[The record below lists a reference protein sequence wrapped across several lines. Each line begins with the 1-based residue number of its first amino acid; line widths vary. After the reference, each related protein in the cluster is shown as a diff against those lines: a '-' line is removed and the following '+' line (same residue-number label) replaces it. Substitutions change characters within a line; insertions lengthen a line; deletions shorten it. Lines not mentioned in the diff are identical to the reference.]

1 MQNNKTPLI
10 YLRAASLGGSNYEN
24 KETNGSFGL
33 LSEMF
38 LRGSEKFSKNEIAMK
53 TEILGSEF
61 SGFSGRN
68 SFGLKMIGPSDHINK
83 LIPIFSDVVLNPTF
97 VDSEFQIA
105 KTDTLSYISKLSKNS
120 SAVVS
125 DIFFKNLFRDHSYGL
140 NQIGTTNS
148 ITNISTSE
156 IKKIHNNF
164 INKNNLILC
173 AIGNFDFLELKDN
186 LDEHF
191 KIESNN
197 FKIPE
202 IEPFQKINKNVSENI
217 KLGDKQQSHIIVGTY
232 APNIKSDERYIFNI
246 INSVLSGMGGRL
258 FIELRD
264 KKSLAYSVT
273 SFFTPALE
281 YGYFGIYIGCS
292 PTKKMES
299 INSINNELKKLLT
312 NGISENELDRAK
324 NSLIGKND
332 ISLQRNTSINSRISI
347 PYLYGLDPNEPFT
360 FAEKIRSIKK
370 TEVDS
375 AIQKFF
381 DNTNFVTVSV
391 DPN

>member
-1 MQNNKTPLI
+1 
-10 YLRAASLGGSNYEN
+10 
-24 KETNGSFGL
+24 
-33 LSEMF
+33 
-38 LRGSEKFSKNEIAMK
+38 
-53 TEILGSEF
+53 
-61 SGFSGRN
+61 
-68 SFGLKMIGPSDHINK
+68 
-83 LIPIFSDVVLNPTF
+83 
-97 VDSEFQIA
+97 
-105 KTDTLSYISKLSKNS
+105 
-120 SAVVS
+120 
-125 DIFFKNLFRDHSYGL
+125 
-140 NQIGTTNS
+140 
-148 ITNISTSE
+148 
-156 IKKIHNNF
+156 
-164 INKNNLILC
+164 
-173 AIGNFDFLELKDN
+173 
-186 LDEHF
+186 
-191 KIESNN
+191 
-197 FKIPE
+197 
-202 IEPFQKINKNVSENI
+202 
-217 KLGDKQQSHIIVGTY
+217 
-232 APNIKSDERYIFNI
+232 
-246 INSVLSGMGGRL
+246 MGGRL

-281 YGYFGIYIGCS
+281 YGYFGIYIGFS